1 MKLPEMTKVEA
12 KGQIEAISQQLSA
25 LKTQCEAKEID
36 PRPWVS
42 SDHPLSVQHWK
53 LVQRRLALKEVLKK
67 PVISPERRK
76 AASLRMAALQKG
88 RQKAASGAVS
98 QCQTAE

>member
-36 PRPWVS
+36 VRPWVS
-42 SDHPLSVQHWK
+42 HDHPLSAQHWR
-53 LVQRRLALKEVLKK
+53 LVQRRIALKEVLKK
-67 PVISPERRK
+67 PVMSAERRK
-76 AASLRMAALQKG
+76 AASLRMAALQKA
-88 RQKAASGAVS
+88 RQKATSGVVS
-98 QCQTAE
+98 QCQTV